1 MRIQEYSSLK
11 SIADLLENVEALIG
25 ETTLVMYMLNRLN
38 EWFDHIINVIKHQ
51 KLFPSFGE
59 AKNML
64 ELEET

>member
-38 EWFDHIINVIKHQ
+38 E
-51 KLFPSFGE
+51 
-59 AKNML
+59 
-64 ELEET
+64 